1 MRRALLVALAGLAF
15 PATAYAHATLRSTTP
30 HFGRELQQG
39 PPVIRLHFDQVV
51 KVLPGAIKVLD
62 VRGRDFAGP
71 ARVEDTDVVAPVRRI
86 PTGAYTVRW
95 TAISAD
101 SHVVSGVWTFG
112 VRVPAPAVTDA
123 YGAGGPTRSED
134 VARWIWFLGLA
145 LTIGALGLRL
155 LCLRGLPVP
164 LAAERRLTVAAG
176 LGAAVSIVAGIAA
189 FSLRSEDALQL
200 PLGKFLYGDLSPIAA
215 TRFGHAFVTMTLGF
229 AFVLALVFLSWLL
242 DRVEPLVPAFVLSLL
257 LVGGLSLSGHDAV
270 DVGSSW
276 KTEIADWV
284 HLAGAS
290 LWIGGLAALA
300 LVAWS
305 AAPAVRTTMFLR
317 FSRLA
322 TVLVALV
329 LAAGTYLGIVRLPHL
344 HDLWTTG
351 YGHVLIVKLAL
362 VALALAWGGFHHTIV
377 RPRIERADNG
387 SLGRVGR
394 SLAGESLVGV
404 AVLLLAAVLVDSR
417 PPARPIQGV
426 DRSAKSAGGATTLR
440 P

>member
-1 MRRALLVALAGLAF
+1 
-15 PATAYAHATLRSTTP
+15 
-30 HFGRELQQG
+30 
-39 PPVIRLHFDQVV
+39 
-51 KVLPGAIKVLD
+51 
-62 VRGRDFAGP
+62 
-71 ARVEDTDVVAPVRRI
+71 
-86 PTGAYTVRW
+86 
-95 TAISAD
+95 
-101 SHVVSGVWTFG
+101 
-112 VRVPAPAVTDA
+112 
-123 YGAGGPTRSED
+123 
-134 VARWIWFLGLA
+134 
-145 LTIGALGLRL
+145 
-155 LCLRGLPVP
+155 
-164 LAAERRLTVAAG
+164 
-176 LGAAVSIVAGIAA
+176 
-189 FSLRSEDALQL
+189 
-200 PLGKFLYGDLSPIAA
+200 
-215 TRFGHAFVTMTLGF
+215 
-229 AFVLALVFLSWLL
+229 
-242 DRVEPLVPAFVLSLL
+242 
-257 LVGGLSLSGHDAV
+257 
-270 DVGSSW
+270 
-276 KTEIADWV
+276 
-284 HLAGAS
+284 
-290 LWIGGLAALA
+290 
-300 LVAWS
+300 
-305 AAPAVRTTMFLR
+305 MFLR